1 MTTALAANPAEDLT
15 GAQVAFDRP
24 SLADLAALDSDELAA
39 QIERVLPDA
48 AARQVAVAA
57 FQSSI

>member
-1 MTTALAANPAEDLT
+1 MTTSLSSVLT
-15 GAQVAFDRP
+15 DEPTGIQIDAGRM

-39 QIERVLPDA
+39 QLERALPDV
-48 AARQVAVAA
+48 AARQVSVAA